1 MKNTLNSSAS
11 CFQFHAALTNIQ
23 KSEITII
30 RFGVSVVS
38 AIRPFGFRT
47 QLWFVAL
54 WACRVV
60 GQKIGRNSEI
70 LALF

>member
-30 RFGVSVVS
+30 RFEVGHSAFRVSDPVVVC
-38 AIRPFGFRT
+38 G
-47 QLWFVAL
+47 L
-54 WACRVV
+54 V
-60 GQKIGRNSEI
+60 G
-70 LALF
+70 L